1 MPIWLKHDH
10 GDGGV
15 VDISVVNA
23 YSGIEVCTPIFLIQ
37 KSFSKN
43 LQNSNRH
50 IP

>member
-1 MPIWLKHDH
+1 
-10 GDGGV
+10 
-15 VDISVVNA
+15 VDA
-23 YSGIEVCTPIFLIQ
+23 YSGVELCTLIFVIH